1 MIALVIVTNKSDLNT
16 NNKEG
21 SSELKSEVKTCMTE
35 GCIGRLYLYNHEH
48 KFVQNDWTWF
58 HDKNL
63 SAIVKNP
70 PTLTVKLMVL
80 CSIATPELYKNI
92 FKMYDYRNRPYDSAE
107 HEQICGPLPGFLPG
121 KTGGKCEIIK

>member
-1 MIALVIVTNKSDLNT
+1 MIEHDF
-16 NNKEG
+16 
-21 SSELKSEVKTCMTE
+21 MT
-35 GCIGRLYLYNHEH
+35 
-48 KFVQNDWTWF
+48 
-58 HDKNL
+58 KNL

-121 KTGGKCEIIK
+121 KTGGKCEIIIN